1 MMVPDAVAKVTKGKP
16 VKVKQR
22 ERDIFIQYK
31 KSMARQKIMLSGKVL
46 DRLTHSHLLRATVV
60 LMNRD
65 STVIGRAVAYNKWQ
79 EHDRIWEKAV
89 YYLEVPRVEEKYILA
104 VSYVGY
110 ETTYMD
116 YSLSNLRKTELI
128 RELPPIYLKQENAMK
143 SWSNCLTVSEK

>member
-1 MMVPDAVAKVTKGKP
+1 MTADAQVASHDEVPARITHNWQQTPLSDVLNTISQESQDYHIHYIHEQLDSIQVSAKVQNMTVPDAVAKVTKGKP

-65 STVIGRAVAYNKWQ
+65 STVINRAIAYNK
-79 EHDRIWEKAV
+79 
-89 YYLEVPRVEEKYILA
+89 
-104 VSYVGY
+104 
-110 ETTYMD
+110 
-116 YSLSNLRKTELI
+116 
-128 RELPPIYLKQENAMK
+128 
-143 SWSNCLTVSEK
+143 